1 MRIPAGD
8 SSTAKD
14 ASKAWE
20 RTGEGL
26 GRATADERARALGEQ
41 LKCSC
46 RLSILSYSLY
56 ICYEI
61 NMIKYMIYKNNNYY
75 FILLLTSLNVNVFD

>member
-26 GRATADERARALGEQ
+26 GRAADAQLSHESARALGEP

-46 RLSILSYSLY
+46 RLSIVSYSFG
-56 ICYEI
+56 I
-61 NMIKYMIYKNNNYY
+61 NMIKYIICKNNNNY
-75 FILLLTSLNVNVFD
+75 FIFLLISLNVDVFD

>member
-26 GRATADERARALGEQ
+26 GRATADAGRPIVARERRAG
-41 LKCSC
+41 
-46 RLSILSYSLY
+46 
-56 ICYEI
+56 
-61 NMIKYMIYKNNNYY
+61 
-75 FILLLTSLNVNVFD
+75 